1 MDLSASNEVTPPGL
15 LGLCHP
21 SSRYNWFAR
30 PGTRAQVGILPS
42 DSSQLLQQRCIHQGR
57 VVMPASCTG
66 RGTTALY
73 LRSLDASPAPI
84 FQTFTALITLR
95 LDLRYVPWSDL
106 QTVGYL
112 VHLQHLHLSEH
123 VRHKVAEP
131 QDRAFTRKMSKH
143 GSPFSCLTGLRSLEL
158 ELFESSSADLDCDG
172 TKAFLQ
178 PISCMNNLQ
187 GFTLLGLSTNIGI
200 QHLSQL
206 SQLTSL
212 GVGHVEDGLSTLVKL
227 KHLQAEAMSPPTWLQ
242 RPTVGLSATLVTLTN
257 LRRLDC
263 TLVQYCQV
271 SHLTVLTALQALT
284 IGLMHDIPFD
294 HQSRSHIA
302 IWSDLAELKHLDTLY
317 VHSDAFMDVKDF
329 QAIALLSCLT
339 KLHFEGFT
347 SDLNFKPEDMNKL
360 SALAS
365 LQYLYLEFTHS
376 GGWCDA
382 VDELDIHLR
391 ALLNGANMQ
400 YFEVISG
407 ECDYDD

>member
-1 MDLSASNEVTPPGL
+1 M
-15 LGLCHP
+15 
-21 SSRYNWFAR
+21 
-30 PGTRAQVGILPS
+30 
-42 DSSQLLQQRCIHQGR
+42 
-57 VVMPASCTG
+57 VVPASCTG
-66 RGTTALY
+66 RGITALY
-73 LRSLDASPAPI
+73 LRSLNASPAPI

-95 LDLRYVPWSDL
+95 LNLRYVPWSDL

-112 VHLQHLHLSEH
+112 VHLQHLHLFELI
-123 VRHKVAEP
+123 RHSVAEP

-158 ELFESSSADLDCDG
+158 ELYEASSANPDG
-172 TKAFLQ
+172 DGIRSFLQ

-187 GFTLLGLSTNIGI
+187 GFTLLGLSDNIGI

-212 GVGHVEDGLSTLVKL
+212 GVGHVEDGVSSLVRL
-227 KHLQAEAMSPPTWLQ
+227 KHLGVAAINLRLFTSSW
-242 RPTVGLSATLVTLTN
+242 RPIASISADLVTLTN
-257 LRRLDC
+257 LRSLDC

-271 SHLTVLTALQALT
+271 SHLTVLIALKALT
-284 IGLMHDIPFD
+284 IGLVHDTPSD
-294 HQSRSHIA
+294 HQSGVA

-317 VHSDAFMDVKDF
+317 VHSDAVLDVKDF

-347 SDLNFKPEDMNKL
+347 SDLDFKPENVNKL

-382 VDELDIHLR
+382 VDKLDIHLR
-391 ALLNGANMQ
+391 ALLIGANMQ
-400 YFEVISG
+400 YFQVISG
-407 ECDYDD
+407 ECDYDDEANHQSIGSLHLQPWE